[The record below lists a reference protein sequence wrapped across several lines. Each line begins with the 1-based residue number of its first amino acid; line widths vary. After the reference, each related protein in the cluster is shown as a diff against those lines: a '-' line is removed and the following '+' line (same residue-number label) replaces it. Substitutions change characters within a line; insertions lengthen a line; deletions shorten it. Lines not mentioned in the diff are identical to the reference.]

1 MRSVMLRRLW
11 SSICLFSGL
20 RPWTLDSRLSAPR
33 LWSSVCLFSAVL
45 VAAESQ
51 AADEILPP
59 ISQRFAAA
67 DGQETP
73 SFQRHVVN
81 LFGRLGC
88 NGRSC
93 HGSFQGRG
101 GFQLS
106 LFGYD
111 FKADHAAL
119 LAKDSPRIDVQHPAE
134 SLILVKP
141 TDADMHEGGQRYE
154 KGSWQYHVFLRWIQT
169 GAKLAEQP
177 DLLMRLEVTP
187 AEIRFA
193 KKGEQVQLKAVAVW
207 EDGSREDVTPLCRFQ
222 TNDEEI
228 AKIDD
233 QGRVTS
239 GEPGDTHVVVSY
251 DNGVQPVP
259 VLQPVSELTDAKYP
273 QVPTPTKVDELV
285 VAKLRKLGVVPS
297 DVCSDA
303 EFLRRVSLDL
313 TGTLP
318 TPQDV
323 EAFLADPSPD
333 KRAKKID
340 QLLETPAYA
349 AWWTTKLCDFTGNN
363 DDQLVNATPV
373 RGQASK
379 EWYDWIY
386 KRVADNTPYDQLAAG
401 IVTAVSRKP
410 DQDYL
415 DYCQQMSEIY
425 RKGSDK
431 SYADLPAMTHFWA
444 RRDFRDPD
452 ARAIAFAY
460 SFMGLRIQC
469 AQCHKHPFDQWSK
482 DDFHQF
488 KNFFAG
494 VVAADRRASP
504 EAQKQYNGV
513 AEETGTERKTRQR
526 PAEGTAETAGRR
538 QDHAVSGSVCGSGR
552 RQAAGKGGGK
562 NRMRLPSAATAKL
575 LGGEVV
581 DLTQHADPRE
591 VVMDWL
597 RDKNNRFFAPAFVN
611 RVWANY
617 FNVGIVNPADD
628 LSLGNP
634 PSNKPLLEY
643 LAQGFIDSGFDM
655 KWVHRQIANSRTYQA
670 GWEPNDTNKNDE
682 RNFSRAVPR
691 RLPAEVLYDAI
702 QQATASDERIA
713 KTAAGRQRPG
723 DRDSRRR
730 CAEQPR
736 RRGRL
741 CLDRVRPVHSRK
753 QLRLRPFGRSQLAA
767 DGLPAKRP
775 RRAAIDRHPSGRLA
789 GADRQAVAAADS
801 AGAVAQGADAAKQI
815 QNYRKQIEFVRAKL
829 AQVKDGG
836 NQEAVPRLQKRLAQ
850 LQNEIQRLTPPSPPE
865 PKPALEATAAADL
878 ESIVRQAYL
887 RTVSRYPADDEL
899 KKSVAY
905 ITQAE
910 DPVDGVRDVL
920 WALLNTKEFIVN
932 H

>member
-1 MRSVMLRRLW
+1 MRSVVLARPRRL
-11 SSICLFSGL
+11 G
-20 RPWTLDSRLSAPR
+20 
-33 LWSSVCLFSAVL
+33 SSVWLFFAVL
-45 VAAESQ
+45 VAAQSQ

-59 ISQRFAAA
+59 ISQRFATA

-119 LAKDSPRIDVQHPAE
+119 LAKDSPRIDVQHPTE

-141 TDADMHEGGQRYE
+141 TDADMHEGGQRYK
-154 KGSWQYHVFLRWIQT
+154 KGSWQYHVFLRWVQT
-169 GAKLAEQP
+169 GAKLAERP
-177 DLLMRLEVTP
+177 DLLTRLEVTP

-193 KKGEQVQLKAVAVW
+193 KKGEQVQLRAVAVW
-207 EDGSREDVTPLCRFQ
+207 EDGSREDVTPLCRFV
-222 TNDEEI
+222 TNDEAI

-233 QGRVTS
+233 QGRVTA
-239 GEPGDTHVVVSY
+239 GESGDTHVVVSY

-259 VLQPVSELTDAKYP
+259 VLQPMSELSEGKYP

-297 DVCSDA
+297 NVCSDA

-318 TPQDV
+318 TPHDV
-323 EAFLADPSPD
+323 EAFLADPSRD

-340 QLLETPAYA
+340 QLLETPAYT
-349 AWWTTKLCDFTGNN
+349 AWWTTRLCDFTGNN
-363 DDQLVNATPV
+363 DDQLINATPV
-373 RGQASK
+373 RGRASRD
-379 EWYDWIY
+379 WYEWIY
-386 KRVADNTPYDQLAAG
+386 QRVADNTPYDQLAAG

-415 DYCQQMSEIY
+415 EYCKQMSEIY
-425 RKGSDK
+425 RKGSGK
-431 SYADLPAMTHFWA
+431 SYADLPAMTHFWV

-494 VVAADRRASP
+494 VVSADRRASP
-504 EAQKQYNGV
+504 AAQKQY
-513 AEETGTERKTRQR
+513 TELLQNLGLKEKRGNDLQKELPRLLDEGKTVPFPEVFLAR
-526 PAEGTAETAGRR
+526 TAAKG
-538 QDHAVSGSVCGSGR
+538 
-552 RQAAGKGGGK
+552 GKGGGK
-562 NRMRLPSAATAKL
+562 NRNAAAGAATAKL
-575 LGGEVV
+575 LGGDRV
-581 DLTQHADPRE
+581 DLTQHADPRQ
-591 VVMDWL
+591 VVMAWL
-597 RDKNNRFFAPAFVN
+597 RDKNNRFFAAAFVN

-617 FNVGIVNPADD
+617 FHAGIVNPADD
-628 LSLGNP
+628 MSLGNP
-634 PSNKPLLEY
+634 PSNKPLLEH
-643 LAQGFIDSGFDM
+643 LARGFVDSGFDM

-670 GWEPNDTNKNDE
+670 GWESNDTNRNDE

-713 KTAAGRQRPG
+713 KFQQDVSGRAIAIPGAGTRNNRAGGAAYALTVFGRSTRESNCDCDRSAEASLLQTVYLQN
-723 DRDSRRR
+723 DRDVLQLTDIRQGGWL
-730 CAEQPR
+730 EQIA
-736 RRGRL
+736 
-741 CLDRVRPVHSRK
+741 K
-753 QLRLRPFGRSQLAA
+753 QLRPHT
-767 DGLPAKRP
+767 PAP
-775 RRAAIDRHPSGRLA
+775 
-789 GADRQAVAAADS
+789 
-801 AGAVAQGADAAKQI
+801 VAQGANAAKQV

-829 AQVKDGG
+829 AQLKDGD
-836 NQEAVPRLQKRLAQ
+836 NQEAVPRLQKRLTQ
-850 LQNEIQRLTPPSPPE
+850 LQNEIQRLTLRSPPV
-865 PKPALEATAAADL
+865 PTPSHAPTAADL

>member
-1 MRSVMLRRLW
+1 MRSAIFWRTGRLW
-11 SSICLFSGL
+11 ASIG
-20 RPWTLDSRLSAPR
+20 
-33 LWSSVCLFSAVL
+33 LFSAIL
-45 VAAESQ
+45 GAAESR
-51 AADEILPP
+51 AADDILPP

-101 GFQLS
+101 GLQLS

-111 FKADHAAL
+111 FQADHAAL
-119 LAKDSPRIDVQHPAE
+119 LAKDSPRIDVQAPAE

-154 KGSWQYHVFLRWIQT
+154 KGSWQYHVFLRWVQT

-193 KKGEQVQLKAVAVW
+193 KTGEQAQLQAVAVW
-207 EDGSREDVTPLCRFQ
+207 EDGSREDVTPLCRFV

-251 DNGVQPVP
+251 DNGVQAVP
-259 VLQPVSELTDAKYP
+259 VLQPVSELVDARYP
-273 QVPTPTKVDELV
+273 QVPTPTKIDELV
-285 VAKLRKLGVVPS
+285 VSKLRKLGVVPS

-303 EFLRRVSLDL
+303 EFLRRATLDL

-318 TPQDV
+318 APKDV
-323 EAFLADPSPD
+323 EAFLADASPD

-363 DDQLVNATPV
+363 DDQLVNATPL

-379 EWYDWIY
+379 DWYDWIY
-386 KRVADNTPYDQLAAG
+386 QRVAGNTPYDQLAAG

-415 DYCQQMSEIY
+415 DYCKQMSEIS

-444 RRDFRDPD
+444 RRDFRDAD

-504 EAQKQYNGV
+504 DAQQQYTELLKNLGV
-513 AEETGTERKTRQR
+513 AEKRGNDLQKELPRLLDEGKTVPFPEVFVAR
-526 PAEGTAETAGRR
+526 
-538 QDHAVSGSVCGSGR
+538 
-552 RQAAGKGGGK
+552 AAARGGKGGGK
-562 NRMRLPSAATAKL
+562 NRNPAAAAATAKL
-575 LGGEVV
+575 LGGENV

-591 VVMDWL
+591 VVMSWL

-617 FNVGIVNPADD
+617 FHVGIVNPVDD

-634 PSNKPLLEY
+634 PSNKSLLDY

-655 KWVHRQIANSRTYQA
+655 KWVHRQIANSRTYQLA
-670 GWEPNDTNKNDE
+670 WEPNETNKNDQ

-713 KTAAGRQRPG
+713 KMQQDVSGRAIAIPGAGARNNRGGGAAYALTVFGRSTRESNCDCDRSAEASLLQTVYLQN
-723 DRDSRRR
+723 DRDVLQLTDVRQGGWL
-730 CAEQPR
+730 EQIA
-736 RRGRL
+736 
-741 CLDRVRPVHSRK
+741 K
-753 QLRLRPFGRSQLAA
+753 QLRPNA
-767 DGLPAKRP
+767 
-775 RRAAIDRHPSGRLA
+775 
-789 GADRQAVAAADS
+789 S
-801 AGAVAQGADAAKQI
+801 APVAQGANAAKQI
-815 QNYRKQIEFVRAKL
+815 QSYRKQIEFVRARLVLKE
-829 AQVKDGG
+829 GG
-836 NQEAVPRLQKRLAQ
+836 SQEAVPRLQKRLAQ
-850 LQNEIQRLTPPSPPE
+850 LQKEIQRLTPQPPPE
-865 PKPALEATAAADL
+865 PKPAFEATAAADL

-905 ITQAE
+905 IAQAE